1 MKNVFYLQKTAWSLL
16 KDDKNYD
23 KELIIDILC
32 ELAILKFLFCNLAN
46 KEAPHPT
53 NKKIPS
59 PRDIGMF
66 LCTSSPLNGL
76 NSLSQPKKFC
86 QPPLTFHSYIY

>member
-59 PRDIGMF
+59 PRD
-66 LCTSSPLNGL
+66 PLNGQ